1 MSNYWGSLQ
10 IAAFFMA
17 GLTQIFIVLMCL
29 HCIYLGFRM
38 QTVINK
44 WGNSAA
50 VRIPSRVL
58 SEVGLSLSSAVTITA
73 QDGRIIIEP
82 ADVEYSKLRLP
93 YSEAQILEGLTPYDA
108 HADELAVP
116 LSIEMGD

>member
-1 MSNYWGSLQ
+1 
-10 IAAFFMA
+10 
-17 GLTQIFIVLMCL
+17 
-29 HCIYLGFRM
+29 M

-58 SEVGLSLSSAVTITA
+58 SEVGLSLSSEVTITM

-82 ADVEYSKLRLP
+82 VDVEYSKLRLP
-93 YSEAQILEGLTPYDA
+93 YSEAQILKGLTSYDI
-108 HADELAVP
+108 HAEELAT
-116 LSIEMGD
+116 LSSVEHID

>member
-1 MSNYWGSLQ
+1 
-10 IAAFFMA
+10 
-17 GLTQIFIVLMCL
+17 MCL

>member
-1 MSNYWGSLQ
+1 
-10 IAAFFMA
+10 
-17 GLTQIFIVLMCL
+17 
-29 HCIYLGFRM
+29 M

-93 YSEAQILEGLTPYDA
+93 YSEAQILEGLTSYDI
-108 HADELAVP
+108 HAEELAT
-116 LSIEMGD
+116 LSSVEHID

>member
-1 MSNYWGSLQ
+1 
-10 IAAFFMA
+10 
-17 GLTQIFIVLMCL
+17 
-29 HCIYLGFRM
+29 M
-38 QTVINK
+38 QAVINK

-50 VRIPSRVL
+50 IRIPARLL
-58 SEVGLSLSSAVTITA
+58 SEVGLSVSSDVTITA
-73 QDGRIIIEP
+73 QDGRIVIEP
-82 ADVEYSKLRLP
+82 AGGEYSKLRLP

>member
-1 MSNYWGSLQ
+1 
-10 IAAFFMA
+10 
-17 GLTQIFIVLMCL
+17 
-29 HCIYLGFRM
+29 M

-58 SEVGLSLSSAVTITA
+58 SEVGLSLSSAVTITV

-82 ADVEYSKLRLP
+82 VDVEYSKLRLP

-108 HADELAVP
+108 HADELAAP